1 MKLPVFLRISLKYLW
16 RYRRRYLFLFLALGF
31 GFGVVTVISSLK
43 DGMKE
48 NLYLSARSHYAG
60 DIVALGYNPDLGIK
74 HHLDRDQIDAIFASA
89 GAAGINTAGAAI
101 RTTLTGMKEGTIY
114 FNGNAVALK
123 YVVGVDW
130 EREASYFKDLSY
142 TESPDPPQADSIFLS
157 APIAQELGARQGDG
171 IILETLT
178 VTGEKN
184 TGPFVIAGV
193 VEDTSF
199 FSYYKVYVSRPALN
213 RLIGFA
219 GEDCSLIG
227 FYLRNKTAPSSS
239 FVDAKRRA
247 LYQDLAERIH
257 TGPLVYDRDAFD
269 QETDKA
275 GGGGTVF
282 LVTLP
287 VYLSEVA
294 ELLEAIDLASYVLY
308 GMMLAIIMVS
318 AGVTCR
324 LILHE
329 RSRETGTMR
338 TIGFY
343 DADLRIIL
351 QLELCMAA
359 LSSMAAGFILA
370 LFINQIL
377 SYTSFK
383 WFPGFEVFMQN
394 GRITALY
401 VPETIALNVAAVLA
415 MLILAVWGPIF
426 RNSRSSLPEM
436 LSGGIL

>member
-1 MKLPVFLRISLKYLW
+1 MKLPAFFKLSLKYLW

-60 DIVALGYNPDLGIK
+60 NIVALGYDPGLGIK
-74 HHLDRDQIDAIFASA
+74 HHLNGGEIEAIFASA
-89 GAAGINTAGAAI
+89 EAADIDTAGAAV
-101 RTTLTGMKEGTIY
+101 RTTLMGMREGTIY
-114 FNGNAVALK
+114 FNGNATPLK

-130 EREASYFKDLSY
+130 DGEASYFKELSY
-142 TESPDPPQADSIFLS
+142 TQVPEPPGADSIFLS
-157 APIAQELGARQGDG
+157 SPIAEELGARQGDS
-171 IILETLT
+171 IILEART

-184 TGPFVIAGV
+184 TGLFIIAGI

-199 FSYYKVYVSRPALN
+199 FGYYKVYISRPALN

-219 GEDCSLIG
+219 DDDCSLIG
-227 FYLRNKTAPSSS
+227 FYLQDKS
-239 FVDAKRRA
+239 FAAIETKRRA
-247 LYQDLAERIH
+247 LYRELAGQIH
-257 TGPLVYDRDAFD
+257 TGPLVYDREAFD
-269 QETDKA
+269 EETDNVEDKS
-275 GGGGTVF
+275 TF

-329 RSRETGTMR
+329 RNRETGTMR
-338 TIGFY
+338 AIGFY
-343 DADLRIIL
+343 ESDLRTIL
-351 QLELCMAA
+351 QMELCMAA
-359 LSSMAAGFILA
+359 LFAMATGFILA

-377 SYTSFK
+377 SYTSFN
-383 WFPGFEVFMQN
+383 WFPGFEVFMRN
-394 GRITALY
+394 GRIQALY
-401 VPETIALNVAAVLA
+401 IPETMACNVLAVLF
-415 MLILAVWGPIF
+415 MLILAVRGPIF
-426 RNSRSSLPEM
+426 RNSRSPLPDM
-436 LSGGIL
+436 LAGGVM